1 MQLND
6 IFDRIVV
13 INLDRRPD
21 RLAEFDEQ
29 AKKVGLEYER
39 HSAFD
44 AEGIVD
50 NRGRP
55 MRGIKACTTS
65 HYDVLTKAMDDG
77 VERLFIFEDDANFV
91 DDYNEKFEKVW
102 AEVPADWDIFY
113 GGLWLHQ
120 FRQFSPNLVRP
131 IDSYSAHAYGIDR
144 KAMEVVHRQ
153 LSGKDIIDV
162 ELAQLHNR
170 LQAFCPKPALVY
182 QRPSY
187 SDLDKEF
194 RDVTDKYV

>member
-1 MQLND
+1 VQLND

>member
-1 MQLND
+1 VQLND
-6 IFDRIVV
+6 IFERIVV

-29 AKKVGLEYER
+29 AKKVGLKYER

-55 MRGIKACTTS
+55 MRGIVACTKS

-77 VERLFIFEDDANFV
+77 IERLFIFEDDANFV
-91 DDYNEKFEKVW
+91 DDYNEKFEKIW
-102 AEVPADWDIFY
+102 TEVPADWDIFY
-113 GGLWLHQ
+113 AGLWLHQ
-120 FRQFSPNLVRP
+120 FKQFSENLVRP

-144 KAMEVVHRQ
+144 KAMETVHRQ
-153 LSGKDIIDV
+153 LSGKDIIDI

>member
-1 MQLND
+1 VQLND

-29 AKKVGLEYER
+29 AKSVGLTYER

-55 MRGIKACTTS
+55 MRGITACTKS
-65 HYDVLTKAMDDG
+65 HYEVLDQALNDG
-77 VERLFIFEDDANFV
+77 VKRLFVFEDDANFV
-91 DDYNEKFEKVW
+91 EDYNEKFEKTW
-102 AEVPADWDIFY
+102 AEVPENWDIFY
-113 GGLWLHQ
+113 GGLWLHA
-120 FRQFSPNLVRP
+120 FSKHSERLVRP
-131 IDSYSAHAYGIDR
+131 SYSYSAHAYGIDR
-144 KAMEVVHRQ
+144 KAMETVHRHLQ
-153 LSGKDIIDV
+153 GKQIIDL
-162 ELAQLHNR
+162 ELSVVNSR
-170 LQAFCPKPALVY
+170 LQAFCAKPALVY

-187 SDLDKEF
+187 SDLDKKF

>member
-6 IFDRIVV
+6 IFERIVV

-29 AKKVGLEYER
+29 AKRIGLKYER

-44 AEGIVD
+44 AQGQVD
-50 NRGRP
+50 NRGRK
-55 MRGIKACTTS
+55 MRGITACTRS

-91 DDYNEKFEKVW
+91 DNFNEEFEKTW
-102 AEVPADWDIFY
+102 AEVPEDWDIFY
-113 GGLWLHQ
+113 GGLWLHS
-120 FRQFSPNLVRP
+120 FRKISERLVRP
-131 IDSYSAHAYGIDR
+131 DDSYSAHAYGIDR
-144 KAMEVVHRQ
+144 KAMEAVHRQ
-153 LSGKDIIDV
+153 ISGRDIIDI
-162 ELAQLHNR
+162 ELSHLHRSLNTY
-170 LQAFCPKPALVY
+170 CPKPALVY

-187 SDLDKEF
+187 SDLDQEF
-194 RDVTDKYV
+194 RDVTDKYK

>member
-1 MQLND
+1 VQLND

-29 AKKVGLEYER
+29 AKSVGLTYER

-44 AEGIVD
+44 VEGMTD
-50 NRGRP
+50 KHGRP
-55 MRGIKACTTS
+55 IRGIIGCTRS
-65 HYDVLTKAMDDG
+65 HFDVLDKAMNDG
-77 VERLFIFEDDANFV
+77 VQRLFVFEDDANFV
-91 DDYNEKFEKVW
+91 EDYNEKFEKTW
-102 AEVPADWDIFY
+102 AEVPEDWDIFY

-120 FRQFSPNLVRP
+120 SRPFSERLVVP
-131 IDSYSAHAYGIDR
+131 IDSYSAHAYGIDL
-144 KAMEVVHRQ
+144 KAMETIHRHLQ
-153 LSGKDIIDV
+153 GKDIIDI
-162 ELAQLHNR
+162 ELSVLNSR
-170 LQAFCPKPALVY
+170 LQAFCAKPALVY

-187 SDLDKEF
+187 SDLDKVF